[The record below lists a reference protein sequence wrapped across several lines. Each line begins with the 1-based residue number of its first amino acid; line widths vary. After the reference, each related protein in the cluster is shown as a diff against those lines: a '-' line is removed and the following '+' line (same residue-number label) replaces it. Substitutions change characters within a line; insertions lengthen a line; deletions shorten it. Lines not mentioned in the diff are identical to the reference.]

1 MDNLNTTQITLGNMS
16 SVDVAQE
23 EPQESKDTQ
32 NVDVAENEPESS
44 PKPEDNEDNGDKSDN
59 NFLIFGGLFVL
70 LLLFKKKL

>member
-32 NVDVAENEPESS
+32 TTNPAQGEPESS
-44 PKPEDNEDNGDKSDN
+44 KEEKGLPPPDDKSDN
-59 NFLIFGGLFVL
+59 NLLIFGGLLVL